1 MRLYNILLE
10 VNFIYILYG
19 MMASYV
25 ESLEADD
32 EEERWM
38 RAETGRP

>member
-10 VNFIYILYG
+10 VNLIYILYG
-19 MMASYV
+19 MMAFYV

-32 EEERWM
+32 EEER
-38 RAETGRP
+38 

>member
-1 MRLYNILLE
+1 MRLYILLE

-19 MMASYV
+19 MMAFYV

-38 RAETGRP
+38 GAETGRP